1 MENIF
6 GLNSPHEKEDD
17 NLVIKSS
24 KTDDDSKEMPKKVA
38 KPSRKPGKKENG
50 KSQLPINDRP
60 RRQMKRKIP
69 ENEGANRLDEEAEET
84 ETEVEAE
91 PDVEVQPEIE
101 VELEPEVEPRRRVGA
116 RAAAT
121 AARSSLKEPT
131 LSSKLR
137 QGDCA
142 SNSKPKEITV
152 GTTKKKNNNKALKTD
167 EIAQMLNS
175 DDEEAVEVAQ
185 AKKRATSKKVQKQ
198 MVSTSCTAKTV
209 LKHGTE
215 DSLKT
220 AEIAQMLNDDE
231 EGEGE

>member
-137 QGDCA
+137 QGDRA
-142 SNSKPKEITV
+142 SISVYDDFVPGTKRKSDRKSAKGTV
-152 GTTKKKNNNKALKTD
+152 VKKKKSSNGK
-167 EIAQMLNS
+167 
-175 DDEEAVEVAQ
+175 
-185 AKKRATSKKVQKQ
+185 
-198 MVSTSCTAKTV
+198 
-209 LKHGTE
+209 
-215 DSLKT
+215 
-220 AEIAQMLNDDE
+220 
-231 EGEGE
+231 